1 MHARTPF
8 ITVALGAVRHNAK
21 LASSLCPKGS
31 RVWFVSKVAAG
42 DVKIAGALLGS
53 GCFGL
58 ADSRLENLAKI
69 KNAFP
74 ECKTML
80 IRPAGLERC
89 DETVRLADVSLES
102 AIENVRRLGMSAGS
116 MGKTHKVIA
125 MIELGD
131 LREGVMERDAK
142 GFIKEILSTPNIAL
156 DGIGAVLTCFAG
168 VVPDPSHMDRIMS
181 IAGSISQEL
190 DISFDW
196 ISAGATNTLP
206 LALSGTL
213 PKEIND
219 HRIGE
224 GIMLGTDVTDRGI
237 LKGFRPDAFILTGE
251 VIEVYDKPTV
261 PTGRISQNVS
271 GHVQHF
277 EDRGIRRRAIV
288 NFGMADAES
297 SLLKPLAEGIEILGS
312 TSDHTV
318 LDVQDARI
326 EVSVGTKLD
335 FLPGY
340 GALVRIMNSN
350 YIEKNHKE
358 D

>member
-1 MHARTPF
+1 MHALTPS
-8 ITVALGAVRHNAK
+8 ITVDLGALKHNAR
-21 LASSLCPKGS
+21 LALSLCPKGS
-31 RVWFVSKVAAG
+31 RVWFVSKVVAG
-42 DVKIAGALLGS
+42 DMKIVSALLDA
-53 GCFGL
+53 GCYGL

-69 KNAFP
+69 KKAHP

-80 IRPAGLERC
+80 IRPAGLERN

-102 AIENVRRLGMSAGS
+102 TIVNVRELGRSAGKL
-116 MGKTHKVIA
+116 GRTHKVIA

-131 LREGVMERDAK
+131 LREGVMEKDAIDFVK
-142 GFIKEILSTPNIAL
+142 GILAIPNIEL
-156 DGIGAVLTCFAG
+156 DGIGGVLTCFAG
-168 VVPDPSHMDRIMS
+168 VVPDLTHMERIMV
-181 IAGSISQEL
+181 IADKLRHEL
-190 DISFDW
+190 GIPVKW

-206 LALSGTL
+206 LALSGQL

-224 GIMLGTDVTDRGI
+224 GIMLGTDVTDRGV
-237 LKGFRPDAFILTGE
+237 LKGFRPDAFMLTGE
-251 VIEVYDKPTV
+251 VIEVYDKPSV

-277 EDRGIRRRAIV
+277 EDRGKRRRAIV
-288 NFGMADAES
+288 NFGMADAEPT
-297 SLLKPLAEGIEILGS
+297 LLKPLADGIEILGS

-318 LDVQDARI
+318 LDVQDARTEI
-326 EVSVGTKLD
+326 KVGTKLD

-340 GALVRIMNSN
+340 GALVRIMNSQ
-350 YIEKNHKE
+350 YIAKSYKE